1 MVMDQ
6 YPTDFLSSRFVIVLL
21 ALWVVVV
28 ISLWRIYQKAG
39 RPGWASLIPIYN
51 VVVLLQIAGK
61 PAWWIFLLLIPLV
74 NIVTALMAYIALAK
88 AFGKGAGFG
97 VGLVLLCVIFFPILA
112 FGDARYQ
119 RPAPG

>member
-1 MVMDQ
+1 MDQ
-6 YPTDFLSSRFVIVLL
+6 YGMDFLSGKFVTVLIAIWVVLL
-21 ALWVVVV
+21 V
-28 ISLWRIYQKAG
+28 SLWKIYQKAS
-39 RPGWASLIPIYN
+39 RPGWASLVPIYN

-61 PAWWIFLLLIPLV
+61 PAWWIILLLIPLV
-74 NIVTALMAYIALAK
+74 NIVTSFIAYIALAK

-119 RPAPG
+119 RLAPD